1 MICARSNDSFSKTNN
16 NSEKHIMTAI
26 LADAPISL
34 EPAAVRAWT
43 EGRTIFIELHDGRFV
58 GFPADRFSRLAA
70 ATDEQLKDVTVEVN
84 GFALRWEEL
93 DEDIT
98 VPGILA
104 GRFELPQK

>member
-1 MICARSNDSFSKTNN
+1 
-16 NSEKHIMTAI
+16 MTAI
-26 LADAPISL
+26 LADAAISL

-43 EGRTIFIELHDGRFV
+43 EGRTIFIELHDGRII

-70 ATDEQLKDVTVEVN
+70 ATEDQLKEVSVEVN

>member
-1 MICARSNDSFSKTNN
+1 MISDRSSALFSKINKY
-16 NSEKHIMTAI
+16 SKKHIMTAI

-70 ATDEQLKDVTVEVN
+70 ATDDQLKEVTVEVN

-93 DEDIT
+93 DEDLT